1 MKLNTV
7 QVEVIEAQTGA
18 IPIPHDNPAN
28 EALVNVF
35 GEHTFYAD
43 QNGLHVLETVAV
55 EETTDGEHA
64 EVIQIAE
71 WANEDKS
78 ELQPIEPRRTGAVF
92 GLDAETAAVV
102 VSAEPIAPNDDV

>member
-7 QVEVIEAQTGA
+7 QVEAVEAQTGA
-18 IPIPHDNPAN
+18 IPIPDDNPAN
-28 EALVNVF
+28 EALINVF

-55 EETTDGEHA
+55 EETTNGDHA

-92 GLDAETAAVV
+92 GLDADAA
-102 VSAEPIAPNDDV
+102 AAAAPSDDA

>member
-1 MKLNTV
+1 MLIKT
-7 QVEVIEAQTGA
+7 AC
-18 IPIPHDNPAN
+18 
-28 EALVNVF
+28 
-35 GEHTFYAD
+35 TFWK
-43 QNGLHVLETVAV
+43 QSQSKR
-55 EETTDGEHA
+55 TTDGEHA

-92 GLDAETAAVV
+92 GLDAETAAAV